1 MQSAPRINGRIAAD
15 GQIAGGFTQEEAQN
29 LALILRSGAL
39 PATLTYLQEQTIGPT
54 LGADSIRSGVLAS
67 VAGLL
72 LISRVPAD
80 LLQALRRQRDCGAVV
95 QPA

>member
-15 GQIAGGFTQEEAQN
+15 GQIAGGFTQEEAQD

-72 LISRVPAD
+72 LIS
-80 LLQALRRQRDCGAVV
+80 VV
-95 QPA
+95 HARSITSSRA